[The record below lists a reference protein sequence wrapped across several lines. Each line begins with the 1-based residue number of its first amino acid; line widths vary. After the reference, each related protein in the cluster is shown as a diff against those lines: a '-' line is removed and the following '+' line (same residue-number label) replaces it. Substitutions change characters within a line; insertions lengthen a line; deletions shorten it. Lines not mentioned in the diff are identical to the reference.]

1 MKQMAQKG
9 LKKIEELRGLGKADY
24 HIHTNYSDGR
34 PTVQEVLDHVQ
45 EHTDLD
51 VIAIADHDT
60 MKGAFEAQTLM
71 QKGSYRFEFILAEEV
86 TAKEGHIL
94 GLFLKE
100 EIPAGLT
107 TQEVIKRIHSQ
118 GGLAIAVHPFEQS
131 SWNNA
136 ERPVMNGVGFMT
148 LFKIGNQFDGM
159 EIVNATPFLADENLR
174 ASLVNKTFIF
184 QAETGGSDAH
194 IVEAIGMG
202 YTLFESA
209 SGRKTAKDFRWA
221 IHHHQ
226 TRAMYAKWTL
236 LALIKYGFFF
246 FPMGLRMLINTIV
259 HGKKKYPEEI

>member
-1 MKQMAQKG
+1 MAKKG
-9 LKKIEELRGLGKADY
+9 LKKIEELQGLGKADY

-34 PTVQEVLDHVQ
+34 PTVQEVLDYAQ
-45 EHTDLD
+45 NHTDLD

-60 MKGAFEAQTLM
+60 MGGAFEAQELM
-71 QKGSYRFEFILAEEV
+71 QKGSYRFELILAEEI

-100 EIPAGLT
+100 EIPAGLSALDT
-107 TQEVIKRIHSQ
+107 IKAIKSQ
-118 GGLAIAVHPFEQS
+118 GGLAIAVHPFERP

-136 ERPVMNGVGFMT
+136 ERPIMNGVGFMT
-148 LFKIGNQFDGM
+148 LFKIGNQFDGI
-159 EIVNATPFLADENLR
+159 EIVNATPFLADENVR

-202 YTLFESA
+202 YTLFE
-209 SGRKTAKDFRWA
+209 GKTAKDFRLA
-221 IHHHQ
+221 VRRHQ

-246 FPMGLRMLINTIV
+246 FPMGLRMLINTII
-259 HGKKKYPEEI
+259 HGKKKYPEEIENQT